1 VKLNP
6 STFQAT
12 VTDILENKQVVPFLG
27 CMAQNLSLS
36 CTNLL
41 LLYAQAKQIAEKSG
55 GEVDLSNCRF
65 ASQTEWSHYG
75 YSVKDDAPV
84 YYLVS
89 PYIYET
95 DDGFVCDYRPAPVL
109 PSTSLIPPDGETSE
123 WKPELKDV
131 GGKILGRTEKHI
143 ETASPDRVN
152 SLVRAEYNKDD
163 DVFYVAS
170 DLNENDAGK
179 ALISAYIIYMLEQ
192 NGINDSVIVQG
203 VKYVVMAYFGQR
215 DNSIREPLFGKWK
228 EEEPEEVLKK
238 LGFIRAYSF
247 LAVQDLSTPLLSYDE
262 AGLMNTT
269 LSSDFETNDDY
280 IDLLN
285 DVLEDALSQKHELHT
300 VVLELRRK
308 LGLCDERTVEELVK
322 KKEADG
328 GFLYSYQ
335 PFQMRWA
342 AI

>member
-1 VKLNP
+1 
-6 STFQAT
+6 
-12 VTDILENKQVVPFLG
+12 
-27 CMAQNLSLS
+27 
-36 CTNLL
+36 
-41 LLYAQAKQIAEKSG
+41 
-55 GEVDLSNCRF
+55 
-65 ASQTEWSHYG
+65 
-75 YSVKDDAPV
+75 
-84 YYLVS
+84 
-89 PYIYET
+89 
-95 DDGFVCDYRPAPVL
+95 
-109 PSTSLIPPDGETSE
+109 
-123 WKPELKDV
+123 
-131 GGKILGRTEKHI
+131 
-143 ETASPDRVN
+143 
-152 SLVRAEYNKDD
+152 
-163 DVFYVAS
+163 
-170 DLNENDAGK
+170 
-179 ALISAYIIYMLEQ
+179 
-192 NGINDSVIVQG
+192 
-203 VKYVVMAYFGQR
+203 
-215 DNSIREPLFGKWK
+215 
-228 EEEPEEVLKK
+228 